1 MLLTTLI
8 MKIIFDAWRSILDRW
23 TCYANNH
30 LIPALGMEDLHGPT
44 DVMNGIPLYVAM
56 PLPSV

>member
-8 MKIIFDAWRSILDRW
+8 MKIIFDGWSILDRW